1 MEWKE
6 LDINNIPSDFFVNER
21 YEFLNKFQSEVGN
34 VKFIDKINI
43 LKNLNEYE
51 SLGVTYRLK
60 PLEPM
65 RITHKMYSDLLES
78 KTGKKALRHDD
89 VTEEILSK
97 IYGRPVEII
106 EE

>member
-1 MEWKE
+1 MNIGDLKHLEWIYNRMIDVHGENKNVDYMLRFNKMLDDDYHLDDEPKIISRKE
-6 LDINNIPSDFFVNER
+6 L
-21 YEFLNKFQSEVGN
+21 
-34 VKFIDKINI
+34 
-43 LKNLNEYE
+43 
-51 SLGVTYRLK
+51 
-60 PLEPM
+60 EPI

-78 KTGKKALRHDD
+78 KTGKKALRHDE